1 LSPDKAD
8 TSTAT
13 GTFDFDAH
21 RDAASKVTSRPS
33 CDVVAVQFDPM
44 LMESPPER
52 CEPPASKGKD
62 DCLLDT
68 LDDVVGGLRVD
79 SLEPG
84 IGICPAAVLGGE
96 SESKSFLFPARMT
109 VKFGEARAL
118 ASMRKVG
125 RALNEADEAIS

>member
-1 LSPDKAD
+1 
-8 TSTAT
+8 
-13 GTFDFDAH
+13 
-21 RDAASKVTSRPS
+21 
-33 CDVVAVQFDPM
+33 M
-44 LMESPPER
+44 LIESPLER

-68 LDDVVGGLRVD
+68 LDEVVGGFRVD

-84 IGICPAAVLGGE
+84 IGICPATGLGGE
-96 SESKSFLFPARMT
+96 SESKSFLFPASMT

-125 RALNEADEAIS
+125 RALNEADEAMS